1 MPWEDVMTPVSTR
14 PPAQQAVT
22 EAVELVV
29 APAAIARSLQLYEQL
44 QPHDTSVILQ
54 ARKILT
60 QHIFGMV
67 DQSEL
72 DEQKLIA
79 GGLAHLK
86 AVERDHGIKSAHTA
100 SKKPRKPRRTLGR
113 GMQSRETTD
122 DGAGAAF
129 DSRRFEVRTQSMV

>member
-1 MPWEDVMTPVSTR
+1 MTPVSNR
-14 PPAQQAVT
+14 PPAQQVVA

-29 APAAIARSLQLYEQL
+29 APAAIERALLLYEQL

-67 DQSEL
+67 DQGEL

-79 GGLAHLK
+79 GGAHLK
-86 AVERDHGIKSAHTA
+86 AVERDHDIKSAHAA
-100 SKKPRKPRRTLGR
+100 SKKLGKTGR
-113 GMQSRETTD
+113 PPLGTRSKDHR
-122 DGAGAAF
+122 
-129 DSRRFEVRTQSMV
+129 

>member
-1 MPWEDVMTPVSTR
+1 MTPVSTR
-14 PPAQQAVT
+14 PPAQQLVT

-29 APAAIARSLQLYEQL
+29 APAAIERALHLYEQL

-67 DQSEL
+67 DQGEL

-86 AVERDHGIKSAHTA
+86 AVERDHGIKSAHA
-100 SKKPRKPRRTLGR
+100 APKKPGKTRRPPLGTR
-113 GMQSRETTD
+113 SKDHR
-122 DGAGAAF
+122 
-129 DSRRFEVRTQSMV
+129 

>member
-1 MPWEDVMTPVSTR
+1 MTPVSTR

-67 DQSEL
+67 DQGEL

-86 AVERDHGIKSAHTA
+86 AIERNRGIKSAHTA
-100 SKKPRKPRRTLGR
+100 SKKPGKTRRHPPLGTR
-113 GMQSRETTD
+113 SKD
-122 DGAGAAF
+122 HP
-129 DSRRFEVRTQSMV
+129 

>member
-1 MPWEDVMTPVSTR
+1 MTPVSTR

-29 APAAIARSLQLYEQL
+29 APAAIARALQLYEQL
-44 QPHDTSVILQ
+44 QPHDPSVILQ

-67 DQSEL
+67 DQGEL

-79 GGLAHLK
+79 EGLAHLK
-86 AVERDHGIKSAHTA
+86 AIERDRGIKSAHA
-100 SKKPRKPRRTLGR
+100 GSKKAGKTGRPPLGTR
-113 GMQSRETTD
+113 SKDHR
-122 DGAGAAF
+122 
-129 DSRRFEVRTQSMV
+129 

>member
-1 MPWEDVMTPVSTR
+1 MTWEDVMTPVSNR
-14 PPAQQAVT
+14 PPAQQVIT

-29 APAAIARSLQLYEQL
+29 APAAIERALHLYEQL

-60 QHIFGMV
+60 QHIFVMV
-67 DQSEL
+67 DQGEL

-86 AVERDHGIKSAHTA
+86 AVQRDHGIKSAHA
-100 SKKPRKPRRTLGR
+100 GSKKPGKTRRR
-113 GMQSRETTD
+113 PP
-122 DGAGAAF
+122 
-129 DSRRFEVRTQSMV
+129 V

>member
-1 MPWEDVMTPVSTR
+1 MTPVSTR
-14 PPAQQAVT
+14 PPAQQLVT

-29 APAAIARSLQLYEQL
+29 APAAIERALHLYEQL

-67 DQSEL
+67 GQGEL

-100 SKKPRKPRRTLGR
+100 SKKPGKTRRQPLGTR
-113 GMQSRETTD
+113 SKD
-122 DGAGAAF
+122 HP
-129 DSRRFEVRTQSMV
+129 